1 MFIIIANHLPPA
13 VRGRLKLWF
22 VEPKPNIFISGIR
35 DSVADSVV
43 SYLFE
48 YCTKEAGLLIFRD
61 LNKPPWFSINS
72 LGDPAHQISE
82 ICKLQLILE
91 KESPPYIVV

>member
-1 MFIIIANHLPPA
+1 MFVIITNHLPPA

-22 VEPKPNIFISGIR
+22 IEPRPNVFISGIK

-48 YCTKEAGLLIFRD
+48 YCTKEAGIVIFRD
-61 LNKPPWFSINS
+61 DNKPPWFQINT
-72 LGDPAHQISE
+72 LGDPKYQLTD
-82 ICKLQLILE
+82 ICGLQMILE
-91 KESPPYIVV
+91 KESPPYIV